1 MKHLKFIL
9 AIVLLLIVLII
20 IVQNDPALSKSVVF
34 RLDLLSI
41 HWQTPNVSLYYIV
54 TIAFLFGVIV
64 TGVYGMIERFRLKK
78 QIRLL
83 RTASDAKDR
92 ELNSL
97 RNLPITA
104 EEEEPIEQ
112 GPETKEPGRESP
124 DVGTA

>member
-1 MKHLKFIL
+1 MKHFKFIL
-9 AIVLLLIVLII
+9 GIIIGLII
-20 IVQNDPALSKSVVF
+20 VIIAVQNYAEFSKTVV
-34 RLDLLSI
+34 LKIDLLGI
-41 HWQTPNVSLYYIV
+41 HWQSAPINLFYIV
-54 TIAFLFGVIV
+54 TIAFLFGLLIAAL
-64 TGVYGMIERFRLKK
+64 YGIIERFRLKK

-83 RTASDAKDR
+83 RTASEAKDR

-104 EEEEPIEQ
+104 EEEEPTEQ

>member
-41 HWQTPNVSLYYIV
+41 HWQSPNVSLYYIV

-83 RTASDAKDR
+83 RTASEAKDR